1 MSAGAGSARA
11 PGGVIPLL
19 VLAAVLLIASGVTHY
34 LLLSR
39 AAPAAGTGPADAL
52 YNLAIDADAAAAG
65 DTAALARFEQS
76 QKSLAEVAA
85 RDAGAP
91 FVTDAR
97 FTRLNSNAAA
107 VMHARAALTD
117 AAEAGRDTA
126 GLVPRLVAEGR
137 ALGASLPPADA
148 TKAATALE
156 RFEARAERLQLDVT
170 ALTQGAPDPGQA
182 AQRIAES
189 SDYLGQVI
197 SGFAG
202 GSTALALPK
211 VTAPDAARHLKTL
224 DSIYSELAAAVKRA
238 VAAAPVLPAAQA
250 AARAIPADAR
260 ELSATAPAT
269 AAPAASLGAS
279 GLGWLP
285 LALLAVG
292 LGLLL
297 WGLISALR
305 MRRTVER
312 QRQSADAQKKESD
325 RNQQAI
331 LRLLDELS
339 SLADG
344 DLTVQAT
351 VTEDITGAI
360 ADSINYA
367 VDALRGLVT
376 TINGSAIQL
385 DSATRQTQALSQH
398 LAKASGA
405 QSKQIASATES
416 AASMAGSVEEV
427 SGNAERASD
436 VARHSV
442 EVAHKGGDAVRRTI
456 DGMNT
461 IRETIQE
468 TSKRIKRLGESSQE
482 IGNIVELIND
492 IAEQTNI
499 LALNA
504 SIQSSM
510 AGDAGRGFA
519 VVADEVQRLAERAA
533 GATRQIEVLVR
544 TIQTDTNEA
553 VVSMERST
561 TDVVGGALLAENAGA
576 ALEEIEQVSNQIASL
591 VQNISGSARQQTHAA
606 QNIARNMQVLK
617 EISAQT
623 AESTNATSAAIAKL
637 AELSAGL
644 RKSASGFRLPGSPG
658 TATSGTVKRL
668 EEATLTTAKVRQ
680 IASLGGS

>member
-1 MSAGAGSARA
+1 VS
-11 PGGVIPLL
+11 
-19 VLAAVLLIASGVTHY
+19 
-34 LLLSR
+34 
-39 AAPAAGTGPADAL
+39 
-52 YNLAIDADAAAAG
+52 
-65 DTAALARFEQS
+65 
-76 QKSLAEVAA
+76 
-85 RDAGAP
+85 
-91 FVTDAR
+91 DAR
-97 FTRLNSNAAA
+97 FTRLMANAAA
-107 VMHARAALTD
+107 VLHARAALTD
-117 AAEAGRDTA
+117 AATAARDTA
-126 GLVPRLVAEGR
+126 TLVPRLTAEGR
-137 ALGASLPPADA
+137 ALASSLPPPGSAGGAGTA
-148 TKAATALE
+148 TITGALE

-170 ALTQGAPDPGQA
+170 ALTQGATDPGQT

-197 SGFAG
+197 SGLAG
-202 GSTALALPK
+202 GSSALALPH
-211 VTAPDAARHLKTL
+211 VTAPEAAKHLKTL
-224 DSIYSELAAAVKRA
+224 DSIYSELSHAVKRA
-238 VAAAPVLPAAQA
+238 VAAAPALPAAQT
-250 AARAIPADAR
+250 AARAITADAR
-260 ELSATAPAT
+260 DLAATAGAAGT
-269 AAPAASLGAS
+269 ASAAPAGGL
-279 GLGWLP
+279 LGWLP
-285 LALLAVG
+285 LLLLAGG
-292 LGLLL
+292 LGLLIA
-297 WGLISALR
+297 GLVSALR
-305 MRRTVER
+305 IHGTVER
-312 QRQSADAQKKESD
+312 QRVAAEATRRESD

-416 AASMAGSVEEV
+416 AASVAGSVEEV
-427 SGNAERASD
+427 SGNAERAAD

-533 GATRQIEVLVR
+533 AATKQIEVLVR

-576 ALEEIEQVSNQIASL
+576 ALEEVEQVSNQIASL
-591 VQNISGSARQQTHAA
+591 VQNISGSARQQTGAA

-623 AESTNATSAAIAKL
+623 AESTHATSVAIAKL

-644 RKSASGFRLPGSPG
+644 RKSAAGFRLPGSPAG
-658 TATSGTVKRL
+658 ERAGTSGQVRRL
-668 EEATLTTAKVRQ
+668 EDAPLSTAKVRQ